1 MLFIKGKILQL
12 DLLKSDWTQRYPSN
26 VLPIHI
32 ICIYCSILLT
42 VAYYKLNP
50 CTFMYISAPSLL
62 SSELASLVAWRLH
75 FQILYNFSNS
85 TERQDSLEKIGQG
98 IGRHIYLVA
107 PNLGF
112 ELIAITSS
120 FTFQYQRVKIIYLCQ
135 PFCQLNHY
143 LPLTRIFSYSCP
155 VWPDWEIFESSWE
168 QSSLQK

>member
-1 MLFIKGKILQL
+1 MY
-12 DLLKSDWTQRYPSN
+12 YP
-26 VLPIHI
+26 
-32 ICIYCSILLT
+32 
-42 VAYYKLNP
+42 
-50 CTFMYISAPSLL
+50 YISFVSI
-62 SSELASLVAWRLH
+62 VAFYWRLH
-75 FQILYNFSNS
+75 TISSIHVLLCIFLRPVYCQVNWLHLWREDYIFRFFTIFQTQLKSFNS
-85 TERQDSLEKIGQG
+85 VHRRQDSLEKIGQG

-120 FTFQYQRVKIIYLCQ
+120 FLYQYQRVKIIYLCQ

-143 LPLTRIFSYSCP
+143 LPLTRIFFYSCP